1 MFSRVEVK
9 TGRPGNVDVAELEV
23 IMQEVQLDFA
33 RAMNLGILRR
43 VFHEMQCK
51 IEQSC
56 RIESVFFFGFA
67 EEQGDLRYARPS
79 GLEKIIV
86 EANFEESLWRPGW

>member
-1 MFSRVEVK
+1 MWSRVEVK

-43 VFHEMQCK
+43 VFHEMMQCK
-51 IEQSC
+51 NEQSC
-56 RIESVFFFGFA
+56 RIESVFF
-67 EEQGDLRYARPS
+67 R
-79 GLEKIIV
+79 V
-86 EANFEESLWRPGW
+86 C